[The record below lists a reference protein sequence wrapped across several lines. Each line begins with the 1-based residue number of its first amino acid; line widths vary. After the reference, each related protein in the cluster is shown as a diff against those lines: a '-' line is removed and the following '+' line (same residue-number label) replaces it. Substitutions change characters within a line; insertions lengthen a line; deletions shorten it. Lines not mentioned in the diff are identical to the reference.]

1 MLRQYEGELGIFEY
15 DDAECSVGHSLEGE
29 DRLFW
34 LGTSKSVTVTGILR
48 STRRMFADA
57 ILPVG
62 FKLYLQVRG
71 VRDMTAMFTNA
82 QIPDNFIFSY
92 EADRDLEL
100 TNMFHLAKLG
110 DNFVMH
116 VNGDVSIL
124 ADLCFYSATFAG
136 DFKCK
141 LPWEKCTNLHSFFK
155 NAKFSVPVELYLKV
169 PVKADVSGMFDG
181 CTIPDDSYITV
192 QGGTS
197 ADACYMFNEVRIGVN
212 SVINLRDLIVNDF
225 SSAFHNC
232 ILQDDVK
239 LLLNTES
246 TEGYVHMFTGARF
259 PENFNLA
266 LKVPYGANVTGILAD
281 VYLPESSNIQIE
293 LVNATCLCSEKATL
307 LQKWI
312 QKLAEAKYDDLT
324 SAIAVYVAEHPEKL
338 EECLHIDFD
347 NVSDEAR
354 AKYIAATARA
364 FEKTEAAWRERMDLF

>member
-1 MLRQYEGELGIFEY
+1 MLKQYEGELGIFEY
-15 DDAECSVGHSLEGE
+15 DDAECKVEHSLEGE
-29 DRLFW
+29 DRLLW
-34 LGTSKSVTVTGILR
+34 LGTSKSVTITGILR

-57 ILPVG
+57 ILPEG
-62 FKLYLQVRG
+62 FKLFLYARG
-71 VRDMTAMFTNA
+71 VRDMTAMFINA
-82 QIPDNFIFSY
+82 RIPNNFIFNY

-116 VNGDVSIL
+116 VNGDVSVQ

-141 LPWEKCTNLHSFFK
+141 LPWETCTNLHSFFK
-155 NAKFSVPVELYLKV
+155 NAKFSTPVELYFKV

-192 QGGTS
+192 QGGAS
-197 ADACYMFNEVRIGVN
+197 ADACYMFDNATIGVN
-212 SVINLRDLIVNDF
+212 SVINLRDLRVNDL
-225 SSAFHNC
+225 SKAFYNC

-259 PENFNLA
+259 PENFNLT

-293 LVNATCLCSEKATL
+293 LVNATCLRSEKVTL

-354 AKYIAATARA
+354 TKYIAASARA

>member
-1 MLRQYEGELGIFEY
+1 MLKQYEGELGIFEY
-15 DDAECSVGHSLEGE
+15 DDAECKVEHSLEGE
-29 DRLFW
+29 DRLLW
-34 LGTSKSVTVTGILR
+34 LGTSKSVTITGILR

-57 ILPVG
+57 ILPEG
-62 FKLYLQVRG
+62 FKLFLYARG
-71 VRDMTAMFTNA
+71 VRDMTAMFINA
-82 QIPDNFIFSY
+82 RIPNNFIFNY

-110 DNFVMH
+110 NNFFMR

-155 NAKFSVPVELYLKV
+155 NAKFSVPVELHLKV

-197 ADACYMFNEVRIGVN
+197 ADACYMFNEARIGVN

-246 TEGYVHMFTGARF
+246 TEGYVHMLTGARF
-259 PENFNLA
+259 PENFHLT

-281 VYLPESSNIQIE
+281 VYLPESSDIQIE
-293 LVNATCLCSEKATL
+293 LVNATCLRSEKAAL

-338 EECLHIDFD
+338 EECLPIDFD
-347 NVSDEAR
+347 NVPHNCFRNYEGGCSYCTGTGCACYE
-354 AKYIAATARA
+354 
-364 FEKTEAAWRERMDLF
+364 DLFL

>member
-15 DDAECSVGHSLEGE
+15 DDAECSIGHSTEGE

-57 ILPVG
+57 TLPEG

-71 VRDMTAMFTNA
+71 VRDMTAMFINA
-82 QIPDNFIFSY
+82 QIPDSFIFSY

-100 TNMFHLAKLG
+100 TNMFHLAKIG

-124 ADLCFYSATFAG
+124 ADLCFYSATFTG

-141 LPWEKCTNLHSFFK
+141 FPWERCTSLHSFFK
-155 NAKFSVPVELYLKV
+155 NAQFSRPVELYLTV
-169 PVKADVSGMFDG
+169 PVKANVSEMFAG
-181 CTIPDDSYITV
+181 CAIPDDSYITV
-192 QGGTS
+192 QGGVNARACS
-197 ADACYMFNEVRIGVN
+197 MFADANVGVN
-212 SVINLRDLIVNDF
+212 SVINLRDLKAGDYN
-225 SSAFHNC
+225 SAFYNC
-232 ILQDDVK
+232 VLQNAVK
-239 LLLNTES
+239 LLLDTES
-246 TEGYVHMFTGARF
+246 TEVCTTMFTKAVF
-259 PENFNLA
+259 PENFA
-266 LKVPYGANVTGILAD
+266 LVLEVPYGASVLGALFDTQVPANSNVQMKLA
-281 VYLPESSNIQIE
+281 
-293 LVNATCLCSEKATL
+293 NATCLRPEKAEL

-324 SAIAVYVAEHPEKL
+324 SAIAVYVTEHPEKL

-347 NVSDEAR
+347 NVSAEVR
-354 AKYIAATARA
+354 IKYVATTARV
-364 FEKTEAAWRERMDLF
+364 FEKTEASWRERMDMF

>member
-1 MLRQYEGELGIFEY
+1 MLKQYEGELGIFEY
-15 DDAECSVGHSLEGE
+15 DDAECKVEHSLEGE
-29 DRLFW
+29 DRLLW
-34 LGTSKSVTVTGILR
+34 CGTSKSVTITGILR

-57 ILPVG
+57 ILPEG
-62 FKLYLQVRG
+62 FKLFLYARG
-71 VRDMTAMFTNA
+71 IRDMTAMFINA
-82 QIPDNFIFSY
+82 RIPNNFIFNY

-110 DNFVMH
+110 DNFFMR

-124 ADLCFYSATFAG
+124 ADLCFYSATFTG

-141 LPWEKCTNLHSFFK
+141 LPWEKCANLHSFFK
-155 NAKFSVPVELYLKV
+155 NAKFSTPVELYLKV

-192 QGGTS
+192 QGGVS
-197 ADACYMFNEVRIGVN
+197 ADACYMFDNATIGVN

-225 SSAFHNC
+225 SSAFHDC

-259 PENFNLA
+259 PENFNLT

-293 LVNATCLCSEKATL
+293 LVNATCLRSEKAAL

-324 SAIAVYVAEHPEKL
+324 SAIAVYAAEHPEKL

-354 AKYIAATARA
+354 TKYIAASARA

>member
-1 MLRQYEGELGIFEY
+1 MLKQYEGELGIFEY
-15 DDAECSVGHSLEGE
+15 DDAECKVEHSLEGE
-29 DRLFW
+29 DRLLW
-34 LGTSKSVTVTGILR
+34 RGTSKSVTVTGILR

-57 ILPVG
+57 ILPEG
-62 FKLYLQVRG
+62 FKLFLYARG
-71 VRDMTAMFTNA
+71 IRDMTAMFINA
-82 QIPDNFIFSY
+82 RIPNNFIFNY

-110 DNFVMH
+110 DNFFMR

-124 ADLCFYSATFAG
+124 ADLCFYSATFTG

-155 NAKFSVPVELYLKV
+155 NAKFSTPVELYLKV

-192 QGGTS
+192 QGGVS
-197 ADACYMFNEVRIGVN
+197 ADACYMFNEACIGVN

-225 SSAFHNC
+225 SSTFHNC

-259 PENFNLA
+259 PENFNLT

-281 VYLPESSNIQIE
+281 VYLPESSNLQIE
-293 LVNATCLCSEKATL
+293 LVNATCLCSEKAAL

-324 SAIAVYVAEHPEKL
+324 SAIAVYAAEHPEKL

-347 NVSDEAR
+347 NVSDDAHT
-354 AKYIAATARA
+354 KYIAASARA

>member
-15 DDAECSVGHSLEGE
+15 DDAECSIGHSTEGE

-57 ILPVG
+57 TLPEG

-71 VRDMTAMFTNA
+71 VRDMTAMFINA

-141 LPWEKCTNLHSFFK
+141 LPWERCTSLHSFFK
-155 NAKFSVPVELYLKV
+155 NVKFSVPVELYLTV
-169 PVKADVSGMFDG
+169 PVKADVSEMFAE
-181 CTIPDDSYITV
+181 CAIPDDSYITV
-192 QGGTS
+192 QGGVNARACS
-197 ADACYMFNEVRIGVN
+197 MFADANVGVN
-212 SVINLRDLIVNDF
+212 SVINLRDLKAGDYN
-225 SSAFHNC
+225 SAFYNC
-232 ILQDDVK
+232 VLQNAVK
-239 LLLNTES
+239 LLLDTES
-246 TEGYVHMFTGARF
+246 TEVCTTMFTKAVF
-259 PENFNLA
+259 PENFA
-266 LKVPYGANVTGILAD
+266 LILEVPYGANVTGILAD
-281 VYLPESSNIQIE
+281 ICLPENSSIQIE
-293 LVNATCLCSEKATL
+293 LVNSTCLRPEKAEL

-324 SAIAVYVAEHPEKL
+324 SAIAVYAAEHPEKL

-354 AKYIAATARA
+354 TKYIAASARA